1 MEWDSSFCTIVE
13 VLFWWLKVMNFN
25 VVTDE
30 WSCVIKVKTFLLFCF
45 QEHLGLSRGLT
56 ELHFFFFHS
65 GLHHAYTHTHQ
76 TAPKLALKTTSLA
89 YSLEIYSFLCVRSDR
104 HFDQRLLKFLLL
116 LRLATTR
123 NIKKPLYAL
132 KANWMYYIWP
142 SYMKICIFW
151 LQCTEIS
158 SFCLLNLF
166 DLLKCLGERLLFDTI
181 VILFVYNTQLRINPR
196 EKVI

>member
-1 MEWDSSFCTIVE
+1 
-13 VLFWWLKVMNFN
+13 MNFN
-25 VVTDE
+25 VVTGE
-30 WSCVIKVKTFLLFCF
+30 WSCLIKVKTFLLFCF

-56 ELHFFFFHS
+56 ELHFFLFIQ
-65 GLHHAYTHTHQ
+65 AYIMHTHTHSQ
-76 TAPKLALKTTSLA
+76 TATKLALKTTSLA

-116 LRLATTR
+116 FRLATTR

-142 SYMKICIFW
+142 SYMKICVFW

-181 VILFVYNTQLRINPR
+181 VTLFVYNTQLRINPR

>member
-1 MEWDSSFCTIVE
+1 MFSRA
-13 VLFWWLKVMNFN
+13 LRL
-25 VVTDE
+25 
-30 WSCVIKVKTFLLFCF
+30 IKGVDRTTFLFIY
-45 QEHLGLSRGLT
+45 
-56 ELHFFFFHS
+56 S
-65 GLHHAYTHTHQ
+65 GLHHAYTHTHSQ
-76 TAPKLALKTTSLA
+76 TATKLALKTTSLA

-158 SFCLLNLF
+158 SFACSIYSICWNAWAKDYCL
-166 DLLKCLGERLLFDTI
+166 I
-181 VILFVYNTQLRINPR
+181 Q
-196 EKVI
+196 